1 MYRKYVSLVCE
12 KNHSQKCVSV
22 RTYKH
27 PIIQTKWEK
36 VFVLPPP
43 GKGISCID
51 IILEFRWNL
60 DGSGYFKIFGIWPF
74 FEKYHWLSSD
84 SPPVDVRR
92 YFGAKKK
99 RYLENWKICSF
110 L

>member
-1 MYRKYVSLVCE
+1 MVSVCLVTYVHIQINLNIIPNPFAMYRKYVSLVCE

-43 GKGISCID
+43 WLRSVNLIFFNM
-51 IILEFRWNL
+51 EFL
-60 DGSGYFKIFGIWPF
+60 
-74 FEKYHWLSSD
+74 LSSYE
-84 SPPVDVRR
+84 ST
-92 YFGAKKK
+92 
-99 RYLENWKICSF
+99 
-110 L
+110 